1 MQLAGLSKVLTSGF
15 ARGFTAMTAT
25 QQALDRLQ
33 ALIEGIRVAVLI
45 THGSRDGFHG
55 RPMQTLEGPS
65 DGRLLF
71 FTSASSPK
79 ALDLE
84 RNPRVSLVYA
94 DSASHRYVFVTGRAR
109 LTVDRARFERHWRA
123 TDKLWYPGGVDDPDL
138 RLLEVTVER
147 ALYWTK
153 PGWIGTAVALANAL
167 TGNGPREIGES
178 GTLEFGPPSAA
189 DPETKAAPRRV
200 SRRAHNAKRERG
212 PAHTRH

>member
-1 MQLAGLSKVLTSGF
+1 
-15 ARGFTAMTAT
+15 MTNT
-25 QQALDRLQ
+25 QDTFDRLQ
-33 ALIEGIRVAVLI
+33 TLIKDVRVAVLI
-45 THGSRDGFHG
+45 THASRDGFHG
-55 RPMQTLEGPS
+55 RPMQTLEGPE

-84 RNPRVSLVYA
+84 RDPSVSLVYS
-94 DSASHRYVFVTGRAR
+94 DSANHRYVFVTGRAR
-109 LTVDRARFERHWRA
+109 LTVDRARFEKYWRP
-123 TDKLWYPGGVDDPDL
+123 TDKLWYPDGIDDPDL

-153 PGWIGTAVALANAL
+153 PGLIGTAMALANAI

-189 DPETKAAPRRV
+189 DPETKATPRRA
-200 SRRAHNAKRERG
+200 SRRAHNARG
-212 PAHTRH
+212 SAHPHH